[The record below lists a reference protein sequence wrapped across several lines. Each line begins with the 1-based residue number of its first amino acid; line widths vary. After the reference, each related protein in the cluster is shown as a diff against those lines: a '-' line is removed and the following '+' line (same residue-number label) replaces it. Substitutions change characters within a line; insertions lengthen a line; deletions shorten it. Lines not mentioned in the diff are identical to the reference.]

1 MQEELKQ
8 FHINEVW
15 DLVPQPN
22 GKNIIET
29 KWIFWNKLNE
39 QGEVITNKFRLVAQG
54 YIQKE
59 DIDCTET
66 FALIARQEAIRLS
79 LSYVVNNGIIL
90 YQMDVKMHL

>member
-1 MQEELKQ
+1 MKYEIWFHNQMVKTSLKQ
-8 FHINEVW
+8 
-15 DLVPQPN
+15 N
-22 GKNIIET
+22 GFFET
-29 KWIFWNKLNE
+29 KLNE
-39 QGEVITNKFRLVAQG
+39 QGEVITDKFRLVAQG

-90 YQMDVKMHL
+90 YQMNVKMHL